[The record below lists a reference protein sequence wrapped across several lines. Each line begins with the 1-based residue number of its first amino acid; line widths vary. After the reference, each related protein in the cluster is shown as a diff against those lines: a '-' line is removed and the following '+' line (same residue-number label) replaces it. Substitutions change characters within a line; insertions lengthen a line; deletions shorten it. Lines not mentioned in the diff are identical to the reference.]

1 MRFVAT
7 LAIAGACLVL
17 TACGGQDASQ
27 EAASPPV
34 AASVPSGPIPTKLED
49 LPAPYNTADLAKG
62 KARFAMCSSCHTIK
76 EGGAHLTG
84 PNLHGV
90 FGRKAGSL
98 PDFNY
103 SSAIKRAGYI
113 WDAEKLDHWLAKPRE
128 FMPGTKMTFA
138 GLKDEKD
145 RIDLIGYLTLE
156 SAPKP

>member
-1 MRFVAT
+1 MRLVAA
-7 LAIAGACLVL
+7 LATVGACLLL
-17 TACGGQDASQ
+17 TACGDADSPQ
-27 EAASPPV
+27 ETAAPTQPAV
-34 AASVPSGPIPTKLED
+34 PSVPAPKLED

-62 KARFAMCSSCHTIK
+62 KAKFAMCASCHTIK
-76 EGGAHLTG
+76 EGGANMTG

-103 SSAIKRAGYI
+103 SDAIKEAGFI
-113 WDAEKLDHWLAKPRE
+113 WDADKLDHWLAEPRT